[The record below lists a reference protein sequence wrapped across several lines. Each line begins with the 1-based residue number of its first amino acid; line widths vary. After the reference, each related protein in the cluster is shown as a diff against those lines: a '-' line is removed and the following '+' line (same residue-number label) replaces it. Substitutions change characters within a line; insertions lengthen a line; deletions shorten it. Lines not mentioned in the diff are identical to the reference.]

1 MRYLE
6 REEEEDDA
14 TPTSRADDLDAN
26 EEASAVLKNLP
37 ELDASNYDLRR
48 LHEAIQHDIEAMTD
62 IWYRI
67 KDIRAEGDK
76 KLKRLEELLAKE
88 LRSQKVLIFTYYK
101 DTARYLFRALTG
113 DSAKEFRRKIG
124 NPNIRRMDS
133 GTSPKDRTR
142 IIEAFAPQSNRRPE
156 LSGSE
161 EEIDIL
167 ISTDVLSEG
176 QNLQDCGHLLNY
188 DLHWNPTRMVQR
200 AGRIDR
206 IGAKFDTLQ
215 ILNMFP
221 DAGLER
227 LLGLIESLMRKIADI
242 DRTGFLDASVLGEVV
257 HPQSFNTLRRIKD
270 EDNSVIEEEEGF
282 SELASNEFLLQHL
295 RQLLEAGG
303 SQMLEELPDGIHS
316 GLCKPGAK
324 GVFFYFVAPS
334 HEGGHLH
341 FWRYYD
347 LRHGRILDNRYLIAN
362 YIHCG
367 QETPRV
373 IPSGIDIFDIQEK
386 VIAHVLRSEEEK
398 KAIESAPKII
408 DPAQQLVATALQGY
422 LNHPELDRRELV
434 GLIGFLS
441 QPLPRVYGKRLK
453 VLYKAYVD
461 AKDIKELVDE
471 IKKLR
476 DESGKEERKFS
487 QKSSQPLKK
496 EDLHLICFDYLS
508 A

>member
-1 MRYLE
+1 
-6 REEEEDDA
+6 
-14 TPTSRADDLDAN
+14 
-26 EEASAVLKNLP
+26 
-37 ELDASNYDLRR
+37 
-48 LHEAIQHDIEAMTD
+48 
-62 IWYRI
+62 
-67 KDIRAEGDK
+67 
-76 KLKRLEELLAKE
+76 
-88 LRSQKVLIFTYYK
+88 
-101 DTARYLFRALTG
+101 
-113 DSAKEFRRKIG
+113 
-124 NPNIRRMDS
+124 MDS
-133 GTSPKDRTR
+133 GASPKDRTR

-242 DRTGFLDASVLGEVV
+242 DRTGFLDASVLGEIV

-303 SQMLEELPDGIHS
+303 SQMLGELPDGIHS
-316 GLCKPGAK
+316 GLCKSGAK

-334 HEGGHLH
+334 HEGGRLH

-347 LRHGRILDNRYLIAN
+347 LRDGRILDNRYLIAN

-373 IPSGIDIFDIQEK
+373 IPEGVDIFEIQEK
-386 VIAHVLRSEEEK
+386 VIAHILRSEEEK
-398 KAIESAPKII
+398 KALESAPKIV
-408 DPAQQLVATALQGY
+408 DPAQQLVATALQGF
-422 LNHPELDRRELV
+422 LHHPELDRRELV
-434 GLIGFLS
+434 KLIGFLS

-453 VLYKAYVD
+453 VL
-461 AKDIKELVDE
+461 
-471 IKKLR
+471 
-476 DESGKEERKFS
+476 
-487 QKSSQPLKK
+487 P
-496 EDLHLICFDYLS
+496 
-508 A
+508 